1 MSEKTVV
8 KGIVLRETQ
17 TKEADKILTV
27 LTAEYGRI
35 SVIARGARR
44 RGSKIAAAAELFAFS
59 EMVLYEQKNWWMLD
73 EASVIALFDGVR
85 QDVELLSLAAYFAE
99 MTEAVTDVNMPCGEI
114 LSLLLNALYA
124 LDTLKRPQSSVKAA
138 FELRLMSLA
147 GYAPLLDD
155 CAECGAAE
163 PDAPR
168 FDVTEGVIFCKK
180 CAPAFGELLPLDTA
194 SLSAM
199 RFVTHTGREKLF
211 SFRLEGQAMRLF
223 ADACERFAFMQ
234 LERPFRTLD
243 FYRSLQQTTSDF
255 GEKQ

>member
-44 RGSKIAAAAELFAFS
+44 RGSKIAAGAQLFAFS

-73 EASVIALFDGVR
+73 EVSVLSLFDGIR

-99 MTEAVTDVNMPCGEI
+99 LTEAVTAENMPCGEI

-124 LDTLKRPQSSVKAA
+124 LDTLKKPQELVKAV
-138 FELRLMSLA
+138 FELRLLSLS
-147 GYAPLLDD
+147 GYEPLLDA
-155 CAECGAAE
+155 CAVCGAERAE
-163 PDAPR
+163 TPC
-168 FDVTEGVIFCKK
+168 FDVTEGVIFCKE
-180 CAPAFGELLPLDTA
+180 CAPAFGEHLPLDAA
-194 SLSAM
+194 SLAAM
-199 RFVTHTGREKLF
+199 RFVLGGKREKLF
-211 SFRLEGQAMRLF
+211 SFRLEEEAMRRF
-223 ADACERFAFMQ
+223 SRACERFAAVQ

-243 FYRSLQQTTSDF
+243 FYRSLSNF